1 MNNITNE
8 DKIYYSIKFIVIGDQ
23 SVGKTNIISRFT
35 KGEFSNNYIITIGL
49 DYVSYNIKIDN
60 KLFRLQIWD
69 TAGSERFRSVT
80 KGYYSNSACALIV
93 YDITNEKSFDS
104 IKEWVKECKLYS
116 NKDIHLV
123 LVGNKNDLQGMRI
136 ITKEQGEELA
146 QEYEMSFFESSAL
159 TGNNINE
166 IFIESCNIINNR
178 INEGKYDFNDPSI
191 GIKISKMENDTEIDK
206 KIKSGFNAST
216 NLDNEK
222 HSKDGNSKC
231 KC

>member
-116 NKDIHLV
+116 N
-123 LVGNKNDLQGMRI
+123 
-136 ITKEQGEELA
+136 
-146 QEYEMSFFESSAL
+146 
-159 TGNNINE
+159 NNT
-166 IFIESCNIINNR
+166 F
-178 INEGKYDFNDPSI
+178 SI
-191 GIKISKMENDTEIDK
+191 
-206 KIKSGFNAST
+206 SG
-216 NLDNEK
+216 
-222 HSKDGNSKC
+222 
-231 KC
+231 